1 MITGMLGDV
10 TFEVSSETYRT
21 IKNLSRSN
29 KANFATHKLVAK
41 KGIIE
46 FTGSEPETITFEAMF
61 SAWFG
66 ENPETWRKKLT
77 DLMEKGKS
85 MVFVLGTWPLRNRW
99 VIESLTFNTELFYK
113 DGTPGEYKAS
123 ISLKEDP

>member
-99 VIESLTFNTELFYK
+99 VIESLTFNTEFFYK

>member
-10 TFEVSSETYRT
+10 TFEVSNETYRT

-29 KANFATHKLVAK
+29 KASFATHKLVAK

-46 FTGSEPETITFEAMF
+46 FTGVDPEVITFEALF

-66 ENPETWRKKLT
+66 ENPEIWRKKLT
-77 DLMEKGKS
+77 NMMEKGKS
-85 MVFVLGTWPLRNRW
+85 VIFVLGTWPLRNRW
-99 VIESLTFNTELFYK
+99 VIESLDFKTELFYK
-113 DGTPGEYKAS
+113 DGTPGEYKAT
-123 ISLKEDP
+123 IGLKEDP